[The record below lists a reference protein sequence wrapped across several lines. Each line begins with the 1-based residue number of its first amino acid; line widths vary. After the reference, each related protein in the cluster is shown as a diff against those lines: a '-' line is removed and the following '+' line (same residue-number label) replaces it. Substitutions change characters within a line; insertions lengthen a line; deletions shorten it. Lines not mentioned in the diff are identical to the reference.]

1 MKMFKTFAK
10 VFGKIEPRDVAN
22 DELLQARL
30 ALLQAESGVEY
41 STALVEFNKKRVQRL
56 EMYLNKLGKAPDVTN

>member
-10 VFGKIEPRDVAN
+10 VFGKINPADVAH

-41 STALVEFNKKRVQRL
+41 STALVDFNKKRVQRL
-56 EMYLNKLGKAPDVTN
+56 EMYVAKLGKLPGALN